1 MSMSMSIPYHH
12 WVEWSPEDSAFI
24 GYCPDLFM
32 GGACHGSDE
41 AKVYARLMTLV
52 REEIKD
58 LHAAGKPMPAVIV
71 RPMRELAAV

>member
-1 MSMSMSIPYHH
+1 MSKSIPYHH
-12 WVEWSPEDSAFI
+12 WVEWSDEDDAFI

-32 GGACHGSDE
+32 GGACHGDDE
-41 AKVYARLMTLV
+41 AKVYARQVTLV

-58 LHAAGKPMPAVIV
+58 LHATGKPMPAVTV